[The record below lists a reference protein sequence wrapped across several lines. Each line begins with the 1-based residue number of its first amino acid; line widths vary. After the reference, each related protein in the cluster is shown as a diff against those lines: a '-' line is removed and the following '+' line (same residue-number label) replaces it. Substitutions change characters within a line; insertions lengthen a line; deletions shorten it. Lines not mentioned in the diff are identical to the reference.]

1 MKTRQTEFWTGTFGK
16 EYTDRNPQSL
26 EQSEQAHLSSYG
38 VLRSQLNEEFIGSLS
53 RDARILEVGCN
64 VGIQLLQLQRMGF
77 RNLYGIELQSYAVE
91 KAKKIT
97 HGINIIQ
104 GSGFDIPFK
113 DGFFDLIYT
122 NGVLIHIAP
131 ADLPLIM
138 QEMIRCS
145 KQYVWGFEYFSE
157 EQREIPY
164 RGNNGYMWKMNFSE
178 EFLNADPCLV
188 KVKEKLLPYTSEAE
202 KGNTDVMYLLE
213 KKS

>member
-1 MKTRQTEFWTGTFGK
+1 MKTQQTEFWTGTFGK

-26 EQSEQAHLSSYG
+26 EQSDQAHLNSYG
-38 VLRSQLNEEFIGSLS
+38 VLRSQLNEEFIGSLD

-64 VGIQLLQLQRMGF
+64 VGIQLLHLQRMGF
-77 RNLYGIELQSYAVE
+77 RNLYGIELQPYAVE

-113 DGFFDLIYT
+113 DGFFDLVYT

-131 ADLPLIM
+131 ADLPLVM
-138 QEMIRCS
+138 REMIRCS
-145 KQYVWGFEYFSE
+145 RQYVWGFEYFSE

-164 RGNNGYMWKMNFSE
+164 RGNNGYMWKMDYSG
-178 EFLNADPCLV
+178 EFLRTDPRLV
-188 KVKEKLLPYTSEAE
+188 KVKEKLFPYASEAE